1 MRTEDFTM
9 ETISVTSVVERHP
22 HQNVRQTIIDVL
34 RQQDALKRKLHDLL
48 DQLGTNGRPTT
59 G

>member
-1 MRTEDFTM
+1 MMIVNHEIFIRQEKPQSDMR
-9 ETISVTSVVERHP
+9 
-22 HQNVRQTIIDVL
+22 QAIIDAL